1 MLISGCETEESLIIS
16 SPSISVS
23 QGAVG
28 KEQKKEIKDSEWLP
42 NRIVPLTASD
52 WERSVDEND
61 KYIFILTGYKT
72 IMQIDKKTKEFMP
85 VIRCKKEDNIYF
97 LIAEEDYL
105 YYQLNDNAIY
115 QYDLLT
121 RSTKQIYYTEKDSI
135 FGMQVYKNNIYLY
148 LSGLIISKLNPETK
162 KQEKLVEGVVN
173 PVFVDNEL
181 YFKKKSN
188 KTTIYSFDLDVRD
201 KRVVRKSKNS
211 KEKRFHDLFLYNGKL
226 YYTVSGKQWQICM
239 LSERGKDTVILS
251 LKPDKKW
258 DFLDYPHYVYSRDKD
273 TLYYVYAYGN
283 SNYLNFYKNGKNK
296 KMKLPE
302 DYLEKGCVCNGYF
315 FYQGEKDEEYYCAY
329 VRISDIINDSANV
342 ESK

>member
-1 MLISGCETEESLIIS
+1 M
-16 SPSISVS
+16 
-23 QGAVG
+23 
-28 KEQKKEIKDSEWLP
+28 
-42 NRIVPLTASD
+42 
-52 WERSVDEND
+52 
-61 KYIFILTGYKT
+61 
-72 IMQIDKKTKEFMP
+72 
-85 VIRCKKEDNIYF
+85 
-97 LIAEEDYL
+97 
-105 YYQLNDNAIY
+105 
-115 QYDLLT
+115 
-121 RSTKQIYYTEKDSI
+121 
-135 FGMQVYKNNIYLY
+135 
-148 LSGLIISKLNPETK
+148 SGLIISKLNPETK

-211 KEKRFHDLFLYNGKL
+211 KEKRFYDLFLYNGKL

-239 LSERGKDTVILS
+239 LSEKGKDTVILS

-258 DFLDYPHYVYSRDKD
+258 DFLDYPQYVYSLDKD

-302 DYLEKGCVCNGYF
+302 NYLEKGCVCNGYF
-315 FYQGEKDEEYYCAY
+315 IYQGEKDEEYYCAY